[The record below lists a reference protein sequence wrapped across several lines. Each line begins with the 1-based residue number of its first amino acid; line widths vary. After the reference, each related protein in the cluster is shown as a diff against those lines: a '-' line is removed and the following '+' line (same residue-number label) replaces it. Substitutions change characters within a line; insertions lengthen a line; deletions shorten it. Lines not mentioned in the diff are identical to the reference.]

1 MLLRPPR
8 FTRNLDFFFCA
19 AREKKIYENFFF
31 FLYNKSGTSSGILN
45 SGIINTR
52 DANIPREYYG

>member
-19 AREKKIYENFFF
+19 AREKKIYENF